1 MNYNMSRCASPVLS
15 SESLSNQLSDNLP
28 TYVSV
33 DDINQH
39 PELSQ
44 LLCNLS
50 QRLTSAGVHR
60 ATQAKLDR
68 QTTALKQSRHKYL
81 EVATLHRLTQDVVNK
96 VPSETNTGE
105 FQSNK
110 KDLKELGEALTL
122 ASLPDHMLL
131 PVNNDKADNGDDAT
145 GIDTAEHLFDISPSV
160 ITAKV
165 QTIVTPKHLKTLG
178 QFLEQKLEMDWT
190 KLAAFL
196 NPIEFMSYDP
206 DEVEKIPD
214 YLENKKKEI
223 DIESGK
229 LEHDIIQND
238 VLFQKV
244 FSMLLD
250 YGSLLNGLTSKQRL
264 SSFPQRHLTSISTDL
279 SVHLLKMKCMKL
291 ELMVSTYGK
300 STVPAL
306 TALRRQLDARTATA
320 ETNSAKLDN
329 QLSVYEGLD
338 PKFIALLQEYDQIQK
353 NIEFCRTSQ

>member
-1 MNYNMSRCASPVLS
+1 MSRCASPILS
-15 SESLSNQLSDNLP
+15 SESLSNQLSDSLP

-39 PELSQ
+39 PELST

-50 QRLTSAGVHR
+50 QRLTPAGVHR

-68 QTTALKQSRHKYL
+68 QTTALKQARHKFL
-81 EVATLHRLTQDVVNK
+81 EGAILHRLTQDVVNK
-96 VPSETNTGE
+96 IPSETNSGE
-105 FQSNK
+105 YQSNG
-110 KDLKELGEALTL
+110 KDLKELCEALTL
-122 ASLPDHMLL
+122 SSLSDHMLL
-131 PVNNDKADNGDDAT
+131 PVDNSKADNGDDT
-145 GIDTAEHLFDISPSV
+145 SCINTAEHLFDISPSV

-178 QFLEQKLEMDWT
+178 QVLEQKLEMDWT
-190 KLAAFL
+190 KFAAFL
-196 NPIEFMSYDP
+196 NPIEFMSYDI

-223 DIESGK
+223 EIESGK

-238 VLFQKV
+238 VLFQQV
-244 FSMLLD
+244 FSMMLD

-306 TALRRQLDARTATA
+306 TALRRQLDSRTATA
-320 ETNSAKLDN
+320 ETKSAKLNN
-329 QLSVYEGLD
+329 QLAVYEGLD
-338 PKFIALLQEYDQIQK
+338 PKFIALLQEYDQIQR
-353 NIEFCRTSQ
+353 NIEFCKTSQ